1 MVVEE
6 PSQNRADRF
15 RGHAARPPATTK
27 AAPRRYE
34 LDWLRVVIIL
44 GAMVFHAV
52 YEMQTYFPQ
61 ARSDSLTTVIQVGS
75 TFAIQWGLPLL
86 FLIAGA
92 SAWLSLAYRTGGQFV
107 KERVLHLLVPFM
119 GCVLTVIPISMY
131 FASLIRPGP
140 HSTFLQFYADYFQS
154 YTQFFQGNPL
164 DQLVAFWG
172 TLWFIFVIFLLS
184 LLLLPLILL
193 LRGPHGAR
201 VIAGWAAVCRLPG
214 GTLLAGLLFV
224 AWAWFLGMVL
234 PTGAVSTVWVAS
246 LCVLSFIAGVL
257 LYADASIERA
267 VARDGP
273 AALVLATLCFVIEQV
288 LVVTH
293 TLPLPHTGG
302 YALTAMLAGS
312 FPWLGAI
319 GCLGVA
325 KRLLSFTNGALEY
338 LKEAVFPYFLLHML
352 VLAFFGYTFFEYSR
366 LPGVVQ
372 GVAIFSCSAVSLALL
387 YEFLIKRVA
396 FTRFIFGM
404 KARPRT

>member
-1 MVVEE
+1 MFRD
-6 PSQNRADRF
+6 RA
-15 RGHAARPPATTK
+15 APPPATTK
-27 AAPRRYE
+27 PVSRRYE

-44 GAMVFHAV
+44 GAMVFHAI
-52 YEMQTYFPQ
+52 YEMQSYFPQ

-92 SAWLSLAYRTGGQFV
+92 SAWLSLAHRSGRQFV
-107 KERVLHLLVPFM
+107 KERILHLLVPFI

-131 FASLIRPGP
+131 FALLIRPGP
-140 HSTFLQFYADYFQS
+140 HIPFPQFYADYFQS
-154 YTQFFQGNPL
+154 YTQFFRGNPL
-164 DQLVAFWG
+164 DQLIAFWG

-214 GTLLAGLLFV
+214 GTLMAGLLFV
-224 AWAWFLGMVL
+224 AWAWFLGVVL

-257 LYADASIERA
+257 LYADPSIEQA
-267 VARDGP
+267 IARDGP
-273 AALVLATLCFVIEQV
+273 AALVLATVCFVVEQI
-288 LVVTH
+288 LAATL
-293 TLPLPHTGG
+293 TLPLPHTAG
-302 YALTAMLAGS
+302 YALTAILAGS

-325 KRLLSFTNGALEY
+325 KRLLSFTNRALEY

-352 VLAFFGYTFFEYSR
+352 VLAFFGYVFFEYSR

-372 GVAIFSCSAVSLALL
+372 GVAIFSCSALSLALL
-387 YEFLIKRVA
+387 YEFLIKRSTVG
-396 FTRFIFGM
+396 RFIFGM